1 MIAARRL
8 VLPLLALLILLAP
21 PPAATAAPKAG
32 GVLKVAL
39 LRDPTGWDPH
49 LNYGATT
56 YSFQNNIYEQLV
68 RHSTKGALE
77 PALAL
82 RWETPDPTTYVFH
95 LRKDVRFHS
104 GNPFTADDVK
114 FSIERI
120 LDPNTNATRAREF
133 AVVQAVTVVDPATV
147 RITLKQPSAPFL
159 ELLTAGEAVMIDAKW
174 ARAGGDFKKATS
186 GTGPFKLGPFE
197 TGVRYSLVKNPDY
210 WEAPLPYLDRIELS
224 TIAKDEQR
232 VSALRTGAVEL
243 AEYIPWQEIKTLEK
257 DPAVRVH
264 VGYDTFNVIRLN
276 PKRPPFDNAKVRQAF
291 NYLVDRKEIIDLAWG
306 GIGRPFGAGLIPE
319 GHWAFP
325 RALQSTWSYDVA
337 RAKRLLAEAG
347 LNPAATKLTFDSTT
361 LSVHMDSAQIIV
373 TQLQRAGF
381 TQVDLEADGRARP
394 AAEAGLR
401 RVPADDGRLQPAVGG
416 PGLLLGLL
424 RDRRGLL
431 RPGRGLQRRGT
442 RQAPGRGP
450 GDAGPS
456 QARGDLRPGRAADR
470 RAGALGV
477 PPLATPGRGDP
488 GHHRRLRAPARSPGE
503 QEPRRPEVHLPRGV
517 RRGDHM
523 QTDTPVASR
532 SDLDT
537 LLALNRDYIRSV
549 QTSDVR
555 RFDEILADDFLCSNP
570 DGSLIDRD
578 AFLAQTA
585 RPVSISNLETH
596 DVNVRLMGDF
606 AIIHARTTYTR
617 PDGGVGSGRYTDVWA
632 RRPGGWLAVSAHVT
646 RC

>member
-1 MIAARRL
+1 MITARRL
-8 VLPLLALLILLAP
+8 VLPLLALLLLVAP

-159 ELLTAGEAVMIDAKW
+159 ELLTGGEAVMVDAKW

-276 PKRPPFDNAKVRQAF
+276 PKRPPFDNPKVRQAF

-381 TQVDLEADGRARP
+381 TQVDLKPMDVPAQQRKRVTGEYQLMMDGFSLPWADPDFYSAFFGTGGASYARAVDFSDAALDKLLDEGRSTLDQAKRAAIYAQVEQRIVELAPWVFLHWRP
-394 AAEAGLR
+394 QAEATRATIGGY
-401 RVPADDGRLQPAVGG
+401 VRLP
-416 PGLLLGLL
+416 
-424 RDRRGLL
+424 
-431 RPGRGLQRRGT
+431 
-442 RQAPGRGP
+442 
-450 GDAGPS
+450 
-456 QARGDLRPGRAADR
+456 
-470 RAGALGV
+470 GALG
-477 PPLATPGRGDP
+477 
-488 GHHRRLRAPARSPGE
+488 
-503 QEPRRPEVHLPRGV
+503 
-517 RRGDHM
+517 
-523 QTDTPVASR
+523 
-532 SDLDT
+532 
-537 LLALNRDYIRSV
+537 NK
-549 QTSDVR
+549 
-555 RFDEILADDFLCSNP
+555 
-570 DGSLIDRD
+570 SL
-578 AFLAQTA
+578 
-585 RPVSISNLETH
+585 
-596 DVNVRLMGDF
+596 
-606 AIIHARTTYTR
+606 
-617 PDGGVGSGRYTDVWA
+617 GGLKYVYREG
-632 RRPGGWLAVSAHVT
+632 
-646 RC
+646 